1 MEKEYRFFVEMTE
14 AVERLRATLALQSG
28 ALVHRGLDLSHAF
41 ARQLYFAGAA
51 DDGLY
56 GMWASSRGKPAAHP
70 SLSSSALALLAR
82 SWFGPLPARAA
93 TPVSIRLRSRIAPL
107 RLLAGRGSGRPKGAP
122 KGPPIL
128 LFAHSLRFARFLA
141 PVARRLGE
149 RCAYLV
155 PAGDAPMRQWLAEQG
170 HAVRLYHPALAGPRR
185 SGAVLARHAPGLALL
200 AEEIEAALTGSGAR
214 VVLVPEGNAP
224 VDDIVARVG
233 RRLDIAVVCLQQG
246 WSPLVHTGFRNM
258 GFAQML
264 AWGQGFADVLSPLN
278 PGMAFVPVGN
288 MQLPD
293 ADRVPGQGPRGAA
306 FFCQGGG
313 AWTSDAHEA
322 ALVDLAC
329 RVAQALPDLP
339 VFIRPHPVAPFG
351 RPVREKIAAVPNVHL
366 SDPAHQPLAELL
378 SQVSVG
384 VSIYSSTILECLA
397 AGILPVIFSITSMP
411 RYVPDIAAEGAAL
424 DESNPDTAFRRLVEL
439 LSSPELSRTF
449 AAGMERARA
458 RYSAAHGA
466 AAQARIEGAL
476 ERLLAVPKGGLTD
489 DFPAN

>member
-1 MEKEYRFFVEMTE
+1 MELTE
-14 AVERLRATLALQSG
+14 AVERLRATLVLSSG
-28 ALVHRGLDLSHAF
+28 DLVHRGLDLSHAF

-56 GMWASSRGKPAAHP
+56 GMWASARGKAAARL
-70 SLSSSALALLAR
+70 SLSSSAVALLAR
-82 SWFGPLPARAA
+82 SWFGPVPARAV
-93 TPVSIRLRSRIAPL
+93 TPASLRLRSLIAPL
-107 RLLAGRGSGRPKGAP
+107 RLLAGRGGVRPQEAP

-141 PVARRLGE
+141 PVAQRLGA

-155 PAGDAPMRQWLAEQG
+155 AAGDAATRQWVAEQG
-170 HAVRLYHPALAGPRR
+170 HAARLYHPAPAGLRR

-200 AEEIEAALTGSGAR
+200 AEEIEAALTNSGAR

-233 RRLDIAVVCLQQG
+233 RHHGIAVACLQQG
-246 WSPLVHTGFRNM
+246 WSPLIHTGFRNM

-264 AWGQGFADVLSPLN
+264 AWGQGFTEALSSFN
-278 PGMAFVPVGN
+278 PGVEFVPVGN

-293 ADRVPGQGPRGAA
+293 ADSVPGQRSRGAA
-306 FFCQGGG
+306 FFCQGSGS
-313 AWTSDAHEA
+313 WTTDAHEA
-322 ALVDLAC
+322 VLVDLAC
-329 RVAQALPDLP
+329 RVAKALPDLP
-339 VFIRPHPVAPFG
+339 VFIRPHPVAPFD
-351 RPVREKIAAVPNVHL
+351 RHIREKIAAVPNVHL

-424 DESNPDTAFRRLVEL
+424 DEPDPDTAFRRLVEM
-439 LSSPELSRTF
+439 LSSPELPRTF